1 LKTLTNT
8 EISVTTTTNQHT
20 GSQNKTER
28 TKNSMTAKTEEIDL
42 TDITR
47 NNSQPTLISITKA
60 RREISRQLQSMVCAD
75 PQTKDHGQSYLVWE
89 EADWLKKRQ
98 VTAPITPA
106 PHPGVY
112 SGTTHLALEGHKTAI
127 LAHKRYKEAEA
138 AAKKMIMHAFKEHH
152 FLELQDDNGDVIGY
166 TARELFEHLIDQ
178 YVQPEDVA
186 DQVTELHKQLE
197 QKYDPTEEP
206 QVYYKAVQDAKLTLE
221 SLNQTIDQE
230 TLIRHGLN
238 QFKEHLDLRYDIKA
252 WKKFDRADK
261 TWKKFKSHFT
271 KAINDNR
278 NDMSTL
284 KQVGIAN
291 AVKEQVNQN
300 KENQQLLA
308 QASDEAH
315 DKIEH
320 LQKQQEQLYAALMAK
335 QPQPQQPLQ
344 DNTAATIKALT
355 DKINRLESGN
365 SSTKRGGGGGGSS
378 QGGGKRHK
386 GWLLPNGKDGIRNTR
401 RWDNDNYCWTCG
413 FDIKHNSMTCQYI
426 TEPEKHQKQ
435 ATATNTMNG
444 STRNLHL
451 RT

>member
-1 LKTLTNT
+1 M
-8 EISVTTTTNQHT
+8 TT
-20 GSQNKTER
+20 KE
-28 TKNSMTAKTEEIDL
+28 EEIDL

-47 NNSQPTLISITKA
+47 NNSQPTLISTTKA
-60 RREISRQLQSMVCAD
+60 RREISRQLQLKVCAD
-75 PQTKDHGQSYLVWE
+75 PATKDHGQSYLVWAD
-89 EADWLKKRQ
+89 ADWLKKRQ
-98 VTAPITPA
+98 VTAPIVP
-106 PHPGVY
+106 PPNPGVY
-112 SGTTHLALEGHKTAI
+112 SETTHLALEVHKTAI
-127 LAHKRYKEAEA
+127 LAHKRYKEAQA

-166 TARELFEHLIDQ
+166 TAIELFEHLIDQ

-197 QKYDPTEEP
+197 QQYDPTEEP
-206 QVYYKAVQDAKLTLE
+206 QVYYKAVQDTKLTLE
-221 SLNQTIDQE
+221 SLNQTIDE
-230 TLIRHGLN
+230 VTLIRHGLN
-238 QFKEHLDLRYDIKA
+238 QFKEHIDLRYDIKA
-252 WKKFDRADK
+252 WKKFDRAVK

-278 NDMSTL
+278 NDMGTL
-284 KQVGIAN
+284 KQLGIAN

-308 QASDEAH
+308 QATDEAN
-315 DKIEH
+315 DKIEQ
-320 LQKQQEQLYAALMAK
+320 LEKQQAQLYAALMAK
-335 QPQPQQPLQ
+335 QPQPQPLQ
-344 DNTAATIKALT
+344 DNTAAAIKALT
-355 DKINRLESGN
+355 DKINRLEAGGG
-365 SSTKRGGGGGGSS
+365 STKRGGGSIS
-378 QGGGKRHK
+378 QGSGKRHK

-413 FDIKHNSMTCQYI
+413 FDIKHNSMTCLYI

-435 ATATNTMNG
+435 ATATNTMGG